1 VLLRAINREKFPRE
15 LNKSGAINSMKDSI
29 LQATAAHAIDFGFVQ
44 GAWRRIE
51 AFRSSETDPVE
62 PPTVSELEEALGE
75 AVQSWWLRF
84 SK

>member
-1 VLLRAINREKFPRE
+1 LLRAINREKFPRE

-29 LQATAAHAIDFGFVQ
+29 LQAPAAHAIDFGHVQ

-51 AFRSSETDPVE
+51 AFRSGETDPVE
-62 PPTVSELEEALGE
+62 PPTVTELEEALGE

-84 SK
+84 SR

>member
-1 VLLRAINREKFPRE
+1 
-15 LNKSGAINSMKDSI
+15 MKNSI
-29 LQATAAHAIDFGFVQ
+29 LPLAGPYATDFAFVQ